1 MADPHLFFSS
11 IPQIGALYRSGQL
24 SPVELT
30 RQCLERIETLNPVLN
45 AFITVTAEAA
55 LRQAAQAEREL
66 YSGHDRGPLH
76 GVPIALKDLIDTAGI
91 RTTCASRILKDHVPQ
106 RDAAIVRRLEAAGAV
121 SLGKTNCSEFA
132 MGVAHPD
139 YGQSNNPWD
148 PARTS
153 GASSGGS
160 AAAVA
165 AGLCFAAV
173 GTDTGGSI
181 RIPASYCGLA
191 GLKPTYG
198 LVDLEGVFPLS
209 WSLDHAGPL
218 ARSSADAAL
227 LLEGMTGKTFQRHV
241 DLRGLR
247 FGVVQRGGLG
257 VEPEVAAVFAAAC
270 EALRAAGAEVQEV
283 EIGGLE
289 LADAAVFNVLLPEA
303 AAIHTQWIGHR
314 ADDYASMTRQQIE
327 MGFAVP
333 AVTHVRA
340 QQFRRHLTNQF
351 LKALGLLDALISPT
365 VAWVAPAEDPVFTGD
380 EGAVE
385 GRRTVPHNLTG
396 LPALSVNA
404 GFGAGGLPVG
414 LQIVT
419 RPHADALCLG
429 LGTAMD
435 ALFRL
440 GDSRPHLNVH
450 S

>member
-1 MADPHLFFSS
+1 MADPDLLFSS
-11 IPQIGALYRSGQL
+11 ISQIGALYRSAQL

-30 RQCLERIETLNPVLN
+30 RLCLERVEALNPVLN
-45 AFITVTAEAA
+45 AFITVTADEA
-55 LRQAAQAEREL
+55 LRQATQAEREL
-66 YSGHDRGPLH
+66 RSGHDRGPLH

-106 RDAAIVRRLEAAGAV
+106 RDAAIVRRLKAAGAV

-198 LVDLEGVFPLS
+198 LVELEGVFPLS

-218 ARSSADAAL
+218 ARTSADAAL
-227 LLEGMTGKTFQRHV
+227 LLEGMTGKSFGQHV
-241 DLRGLR
+241 DLRGVR
-247 FGVVQRGGLG
+247 FGVIQRGGLS
-257 VEPEVAAVFAAAC
+257 VEPEVATVFESAC

-283 EIGGLE
+283 DIEGLE
-289 LADAAVFNVLLPEA
+289 QADAALFSVLLPEA
-303 AAIHTQWIGHR
+303 AAIHAQWIGHR
-314 ADDYASMTRQQIE
+314 AEDYAPMTRQQIE
-327 MGFAVP
+327 MGFSIP

-340 QQFRRHLTNQF
+340 QQFRRWLTGQF
-351 LKALGLLDALISPT
+351 LNALNSLDALISPT
-365 VAWVAPAEDPVFTGD
+365 VAWVAPSEDPVFTGD
-380 EGAVE
+380 AGAVE
-385 GRRTVPHNLTG
+385 GNRTVPHNLTG

-404 GFGAGGLPVG
+404 GFGEGGLPVG
-414 LQIVT
+414 LQILT
-419 RPHADALCLG
+419 RPHSDALCLG
-429 LGTAMD
+429 IGV
-435 ALFRL
+435 ALEAVFRDCL
-440 GDSRPHLNVH
+440 YVGRGR
-450 S
+450 